1 MEIKKSHKADLEHL
15 RPWMFLGAFVIMG
28 LLFILVLEVHIGGGK
43 DDFDD
48 FDDDITMDLNIK
60 PNDQRDMIAAAEK
73 TKHEEQSENLNKVD
87 NLSDL
92 PPEIL
97 DVLKFQPD
105 DFDENELLEEE
116 EKDEPINQNADDPE
130 TLRIVQE
137 LPVFPG
143 GMTEFVKWLT
153 KNLKYPTAALRSKIQ
168 GKVMVSFIVNTDGTI
183 SDIKVV
189 KKAHR
194 LLDAEALRVAKQM
207 PNWEP
212 GKDHG
217 KVCRTM
223 VAIPIVFEI

>member
-1 MEIKKSHKADLEHL
+1 MEVKKSHKADLEHL

-48 FDDDITMDLNIK
+48 FDDDITMDLNLK
-60 PNDQRDMIAAAEK
+60 LNDQRDMISAAEK
-73 TKHEEQSENLNKVD
+73 KTRHEEQSEKLNKVD
-87 NLSDL
+87 NLTEI
-92 PPEIL
+92 PPKIL
-97 DVLKFQPD
+97 EVVKFTPD
-105 DFDENELLEEE
+105 DMDEDELLEE
-116 EKDEPINQNADDPE
+116 EKDEPINQNDDDPE

-137 LPVFPG
+137 LPQYPG

-153 KNLKYPTAALRSKIQ
+153 KNLKYPTAALRSKIE
-168 GKVMVSFIVNTDGTI
+168 GKVMISFIVNTDGTI

-189 KKAHR
+189 KNAHR
-194 LLDAEALRVAKQM
+194 LLDAEALRVAKLM
-207 PNWEP
+207 PKWEP

>member
-1 MEIKKSHKADLEHL
+1 
-15 RPWMFLGAFVIMG
+15 MFLGAFVMMA

-48 FDDDITMDLNIK
+48 FDDDIAMDLNIK
-60 PNDQRDMIAAAEK
+60 PNDQRDMISAAEK
-73 TKHEEQSENLNKVD
+73 TKQVEQSENLNKVD
-87 NLSDL
+87 NLSDI
-92 PPEIL
+92 PPEVL
-97 DVLKFQPD
+97 DVVKFQPEESD
-105 DFDENELLEEE
+105 DEELLEEE
-116 EKDEPINQNADDPE
+116 KNEPINQNENDPE

-137 LPVFPG
+137 LPMYPG
-143 GMTEFVKWLT
+143 GMVEFMKWLT
-153 KNLKYPTAALRSKIQ
+153 KNLKYPSAALRSKIE
-168 GKVMVSFIVNTDGTI
+168 GKVMISFIVNTDGTI

-194 LLDAEALRVAKQM
+194 LLDAEALRVAKLM
-207 PNWEP
+207 PKWEP